1 MKPVTEQ
8 IIEDFAICLL
18 EKLGYEY
25 LYAQTLL
32 PIAAHPNPV
41 GKVFIDWKNVF
52 PDWNKVFIDWK
63 NVFPDWNKVFVD
75 WKNVFSDGDKV
86 FIDWKNVFPDCNK

>member
-52 PDWNKVFIDWK
+52 PD
-63 NVFPDWNKVFVD
+63 
-75 WKNVFSDGDKV
+75 
-86 FIDWKNVFPDCNK
+86 CNK